1 MARQYYKRFYMI
13 DFNLGI
19 LFISEKVAAD
29 EYKNIKQI
37 PFGQILKLE
46 LFDKEEEARLAK
58 EITSKTFVFPFNV
71 HTDIQQLRLYASS
84 YKEREMW
91 ISAFEYLLA
100 SKNQVQSIIK
110 ENNNT
115 NQIEKRQSSKKLKIQ
130 QNS

>member
-100 SKNQVQSIIK
+100 SKN
-110 ENNNT
+110 
-115 NQIEKRQSSKKLKIQ
+115 
-130 QNS
+130 